1 MGKIIV
7 FIPNEHFDQALVATE
22 ALAKHCLSRGDSAY
36 VARSHGAEKLDI
48 PVYDDSVHGNPDLIV
63 ALGGDGTI
71 LRAVRE
77 MKENLA
83 PLLGVKFGKLGFLTG
98 TTYENAFEAVDAAL
112 AGTASVEKRN
122 MVRVRAYAG
131 DRAIF
136 SQDALNEVVIGR
148 GSDTPVLTTTL
159 KINGHRIYTSSGD
172 GLIVATATGSTAY
185 ALSAGGPLMSPDY
198 NGLVVVPL
206 ASHTLVQRAVVT
218 APTDRIS
225 VEFPDSARARNEI
238 ILDGVTV
245 TLDVTPTTLTAE
257 VSQNY
262 VEIIKL
268 DSRLFY
274 ETVAHEFFSGQQG
287 EGPC

>member
-1 MGKIIV
+1 MGKTIV
-7 FIPNEHFDQALVATE
+7 FIPNEHFDQALAAAE
-22 ALAKHCLSRGDSAY
+22 ALAKYCVSRGDSVY
-36 VARSHGAEKLDI
+36 VARSHGAEKLNL
-48 PVYDDSVHGNPDLIV
+48 PVYDNSVHGHPDLIV

-83 PLLGVKFGKLGFLTG
+83 PLLGIKFGKLGFLTG
-98 TTYENAFEAVDAAL
+98 ATFENAPEAIDAAL

-122 MVRVRAYAG
+122 MVHIRAY
-131 DRAIF
+131 DDSRLIF
-136 SQDALNEVVIGR
+136 AEDALNEVVIGR
-148 GSDTPVLTTTL
+148 GSATPVLTATL

-198 NGLVVVPL
+198 SGLVVVPL
-206 ASHTLVQRAVVT
+206 ASHTLVQRAVV
-218 APTDRIS
+218 AAHTDRIS
-225 VEFPDSARARNEI
+225 VEFPDSARARAEI

-245 TLDVTPTTLTAE
+245 PFDAPPTSLSAE
-257 VSQNY
+257 ISANY

-274 ETVAHEFFSGQQG
+274 DTVAHEFFSGQQ
-287 EGPC
+287 